1 MIPLN
6 RDPYVLEFDVSSAGR
21 RANSFSVAS
30 GCVRLT
36 LEDDSEETINV
47 PNKVA
52 RLLMTKDTAVER
64 RSDALA
70 LIEACC
76 EEAAQRR
83 LVELQATRDHSSRDL
98 KDRLIRD
105 GYGAELA
112 GRVVD
117 GAAIGK
123 VVSDRRFAEAFV
135 HQKMQA
141 GWGLSRI
148 EHELRRHGV
157 DASLTLA
164 GWPED
169 YADPD
174 DEYERALEAA
184 SRKHVRE
191 PNAYAKLVRF
201 LCGRGFAQ
209 SVSMRA
215 AKETLAEA

>member
-1 MIPLN
+1 MIRLN
-6 RDPYVLEFDVSSAGR
+6 RDPFVLELDVSASGR

-36 LEDDSEETINV
+36 LEDDSEETISV

-70 LIEACC
+70 LIESCS
-76 EEAAQRR
+76 EEAAQAR
-83 LVELQATRDHSSRDL
+83 LVELQASRDHSSRDL

-105 GYGAELA
+105 GYDAELA
-112 GRVVD
+112 YRVVD
-117 GAAIGK
+117 TAANTK

-135 HQKMQA
+135 HQKIQA
-141 GWGLSRI
+141 GWGLTRI

-157 DASLTLA
+157 DASRTLI

-169 YADPD
+169 YTDAD

-209 SVSMRA
+209 NVSMRA
-215 AKETLAEA
+215 AKEALAEA